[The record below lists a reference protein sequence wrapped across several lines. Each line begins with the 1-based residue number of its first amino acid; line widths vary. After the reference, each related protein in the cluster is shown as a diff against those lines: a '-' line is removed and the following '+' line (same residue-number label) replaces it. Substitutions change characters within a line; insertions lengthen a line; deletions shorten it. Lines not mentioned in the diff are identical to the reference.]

1 MFTIKI
7 EISTDLIPKKI
18 LKNPELFQKMKIED
32 TERIQ
37 MQSGTGISYEVD
49 GLGLLSL
56 SQMLILIAILE
67 ANHLSFALQNK
78 LKAQAKKG
86 DVIKHIK
93 ERLI

>member
-1 MFTIKI
+1 MTKI

-18 LKNPELFQKMKIED
+18 LKNHELFQKMKMD
-32 TERIQ
+32 DPERIQ
-37 MQSGTGISYEVD
+37 MLNGIGISYEVD

-67 ANHLSFALQNK
+67 ANHLSFAPQNK

>member
-1 MFTIKI
+1 M
-7 EISTDLIPKKI
+7 
-18 LKNPELFQKMKIED
+18 KMD
-32 TERIQ
+32 DPERIQ
-37 MQSGTGISYEVD
+37 MLNGIGISYEVD

-67 ANHLSFALQNK
+67 ANHLSFAPQNK